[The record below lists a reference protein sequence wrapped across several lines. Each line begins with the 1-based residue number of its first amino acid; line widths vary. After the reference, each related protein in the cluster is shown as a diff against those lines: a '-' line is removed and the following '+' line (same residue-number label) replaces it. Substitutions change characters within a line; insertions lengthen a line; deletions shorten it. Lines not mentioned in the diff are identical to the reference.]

1 MFCDTAVGSFTNL
14 RNDNLDGLR
23 NILEGSY
30 DELLNS
36 ARGSSKNDEGFINPS
51 QMDKDRDNFNKIKSY
66 YESCMDENAIEVLG
80 PTPIYPEITSLL
92 GKLGFSSEVTDTR
105 FTNDN
110 LRQFTDTLI
119 HLGTT
124 GVDNLISYSIGP
136 DDQNPEENSISF
148 NQPSLGLPSRE
159 YYEKPAVI
167 AEYRAGLI
175 ALVTAVLG
183 EPKTTSPLDEIR
195 RVKLV
200 EHNLMPLAE
209 FDVESMVDRFVD
221 FETRLAKLTLPK

>member
-1 MFCDTAVGSFTNL
+1 M
-14 RNDNLDGLR
+14 DGLR
-23 NILEGSY
+23 QILEGSY

-36 ARGSSKNDEGFINPS
+36 ARSSRKSDETFTNPA
-51 QMDKDRDNFNKIKSY
+51 QVEKDRANFDKIKSY

-92 GKLGFSSEVTDTR
+92 AKLGFSSDVTDTR

-119 HLGTT
+119 HLGTA

-136 DDQNPEENSISF
+136 DDHNPEENSISF

-159 YYEKPAVI
+159 YYEQPEAV
-167 AEYRAGLI
+167 AAYRAGLI
-175 ALVTAVLG
+175 SLVTAVLG
-183 EPKTTSPLDEIR
+183 EPKTTTPLDEIR
-195 RVKLV
+195 RVKLT
-200 EHNLMPLAE
+200 EHNLMALNE
-209 FDVESMVDRFVD
+209 FDVESMVDRFID